1 MGGWGYRSTSKRRSV
16 KSNLSPV
23 RRQTE
28 LGRGGRMGCIEAQDR
43 GHWHFFV
50 STHIEEF
57 EQHSGGEPQRASSP
71 YLMLLFGS
79 LSRVLQKQRVTS
91 PSEKCKI
98 PPDLST
104 ATRHTG
110 CYICLIYI
118 LTPKEN
124 HSSSVKT
131 ASYSWYGWWIF
142 NWPNG
147 FCTWWVLAGSGVNL
161 YSVQG
166 PEP

>member
-1 MGGWGYRSTSKRRSV
+1 
-16 KSNLSPV
+16 
-23 RRQTE
+23 
-28 LGRGGRMGCIEAQDR
+28 
-43 GHWHFFV
+43 
-50 STHIEEF
+50 
-57 EQHSGGEPQRASSP
+57 
-71 YLMLLFGS
+71 MLLFGS

-166 PEP
+166 PEPQAEFLISSFLILRLPLRPPQTAYSSLRQGVLFHAFQNRPFSLCGVPFCSSCQ